1 MVNYSDRHN
10 EYMTSVFPPKDI
22 RNCLGEVIA
31 NHGLKQLRAAETE
44 KYPHGKSTKKTK
56 KTNSQIKNHKLTI
69 LLSFFCNI
77 DIYIFIYGS
86 DILFER
92 WP

>member
-44 KYPHGKSTKKTK
+44 KYPHGKSTKNKFSTTQK
-56 KTNSQIKNHKLTI
+56 SQTNYS
-69 LLSFFCNI
+69 SFF
-77 DIYIFIYGS
+77 
-86 DILFER
+86 LL
-92 WP
+92 

>member
-44 KYPHGKSTKKTK
+44 KYPHGKSTKNKFSTTQK
-56 KTNSQIKNHKLTI
+56 SKISKTNSSYII
-69 LLSFFCNI
+69 CVYLSF
-77 DIYIFIYGS
+77 
-86 DILFER
+86 LL
-92 WP
+92 

>member
-1 MVNYSDRHN
+1 MFYYFYCSVAGMVNYSDRHN

-44 KYPHGKSTKKTK
+44 KYPHGKSLKNK
-56 KTNSQIKNHKLTI
+56 KTNKRILKIKNHKLTLI
-69 LLSFFCNI
+69 ICVFFLL
-77 DIYIFIYGS
+77 
-86 DILFER
+86 L
-92 WP
+92 